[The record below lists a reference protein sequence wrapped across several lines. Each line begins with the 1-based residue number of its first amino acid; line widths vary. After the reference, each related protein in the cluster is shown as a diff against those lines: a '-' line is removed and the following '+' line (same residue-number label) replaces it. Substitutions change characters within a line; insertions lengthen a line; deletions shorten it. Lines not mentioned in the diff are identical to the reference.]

1 MQEEKTQ
8 LLLENETFAEG
19 QTLLFQGPGDSR
31 LIENKTFVEGQ
42 TIVEKRIKNIF

>member
-1 MQEEKTQ
+1 MQEEKND
-8 LLLENETFAEG
+8 LLPEDKTFAEG

-42 TIVEKRIKNIF
+42 TIV